1 MIRSLVIAV
10 AVAALVSGCR
20 PADVRPAPSPSPEPV
35 TSPTIAPAGG
45 PVPLRIQLGA
55 GERLIPRSSASSGC
69 PGLDTVVYLG
79 SGRAFRLMAFA
90 TTCPAGDTTRHI
102 NGDHGVYRTTADIP
116 ADRRAT
122 AVTVPT
128 ALGEAVMFTQAYS
141 EYTNSAN
148 HYTEPVAVITL
159 THPAGPAYQ
168 ALTVISEKGT
178 LTVDELATALR
189 EQLLAP

>member
-1 MIRSLVIAV
+1 MSRSLVIAV

-20 PADVRPAPSPSPEPV
+20 PADARPDPSPEPV
-35 TSPTIAPAGG
+35 TSPTVAPAGG

-55 GERLIPRSSASSGC
+55 GERLIPRSSAPSGC

-79 SGRAFRLMAFA
+79 AGRAFRLMAFA
-90 TTCPAGDTTRHI
+90 TTCPAGDTSRHI

-116 ADRRAT
+116 ADRRN
-122 AVTVPT
+122 VTVPT
-128 ALGEAVMFTQAYS
+128 ALGEAVVFTQAYS

-159 THPAGPAYQ
+159 THPADPAYQ

-178 LTVDELATALR
+178 LTVDELSTALR
-189 EQLLAP
+189 KQLLAP